1 MITFSSHI
9 YSTMNVGYRM
19 SYLLQIPVEIL
30 GLIKS
35 RVPEGLFLT
44 NTHHY
49 AMIHRTMGISH
60 VFLNKYPCETR
71 KSFKQSEIF
80 SPSLRKLVK
89 YGYFKDL
96 HYIVPMILCSKN
108 HQWVFWQKTLCGT
121 PIYNCLFRQLCFCPK
136 KNLAEQICGLLF
148 SIVFLEYIRRRTTIG

>member
-1 MITFSSHI
+1 
-9 YSTMNVGYRM
+9 MNVGYRM

-60 VFLNKYPCETR
+60 VFLTNTR
-71 KSFKQSEIF
+71 VRQENPLNRAKF
-80 SPSLRKLVK
+80 S
-89 YGYFKDL
+89 
-96 HYIVPMILCSKN
+96 
-108 HQWVFWQKTLCGT
+108 
-121 PIYNCLFRQLCFCPK
+121 
-136 KNLAEQICGLLF
+136 LL
-148 SIVFLEYIRRRTTIG
+148 L